1 MQWVVLKLII
11 TVKSLNDCYLIRKR
25 MLHVENV
32 TQILYF
38 LVLGKRSYSP
48 EKTVS
53 KSANSESSP
62 RSSSMK
68 KKRNA
73 QSGETARRLT
83 ASGYAMKARP

>member
-1 MQWVVLKLII
+1 M
-11 TVKSLNDCYLIRKR
+11 RKKTI
-25 MLHVENV
+25 LVESE
-32 TQILYF
+32 TQSLYF